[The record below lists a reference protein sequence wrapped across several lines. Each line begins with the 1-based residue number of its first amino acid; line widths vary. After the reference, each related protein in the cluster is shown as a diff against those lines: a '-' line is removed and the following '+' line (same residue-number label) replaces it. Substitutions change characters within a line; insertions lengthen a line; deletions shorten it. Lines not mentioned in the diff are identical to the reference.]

1 MWFVTHNDG
10 PREHYIDSVHCAHLD
25 CPGTLEFHNK
35 CVLVKPRA
43 DCAECLKADGDQV
56 NQEVCSYPAIPH
68 YELAY
73 VEGTGWVKVA
83 GEEDVA
89 AGGRNQEEDG
99 DEADSYHSFRSLSD
113 VDSIT
118 SHWRLD
124 PPRRAR
130 RNATAQQDNSPA
142 PAPAPHA
149 SPAVAEPFETR
160 SAHDPHEM
168 QEVGS
173 PFHENGSNQDP
184 NIPDV
189 AEGQFSDSPNTLKHR
204 HLVNGQ
210 LKELKKLTKR
220 MSRHRRQ
227 NSGPGRAQ
235 QQHRRQDSQATGTV
249 VAAHPYGFVMG
260 GDVVPQGLPGG
271 HVPSYLGVPQ
281 PGQAPTWVWGPVPP
295 PHLRGM
301 YPPVSTVICGFSDTC

>member
-1 MWFVTHNDG
+1 MCIMWFVTHNDG
-10 PREHYIDSVHCAHLD
+10 PREHLIDYLHCGHLD

-35 CVLVKPRA
+35 CVLVEPRA
-43 DCAECLKADGDQV
+43 DCGECLKADGDQV
-56 NQEVCSYPAIPH
+56 DQEVA
-68 YELAY
+68 E
-73 VEGTGWVKVA
+73 EENVA
-83 GEEDVA
+83 V
-89 AGGRNQEEDG
+89 GGRNQEEDD
-99 DEADSYHSFRSLSD
+99 DEAGSYHSFRSLSD

-124 PPRRAR
+124 PPRVRRSAR
-130 RNATAQQDNSPA
+130 GPQENS

-149 SPAVAEPFETR
+149 SPAGAEPFETR

-173 PFHENGSNQDP
+173 PYHENGSNQDP
-184 NIPDV
+184 SIPDV
-189 AEGQFSDSPNTLKHR
+189 AEGQFVNSPNTLKHR

-227 NSGPGRAQ
+227 NSGPARQQ
-235 QQHRRQDSQATGTV
+235 QQHRRQNSQAAGNV
-249 VAAHPYGFVMG
+249 VATHPYGFAMG
-260 GDVVPQGLPGG
+260 VDVVPQGLPGG
-271 HVPSYLGVPQ
+271 HVPQYLGVPQ

-295 PHLRGM
+295 SHLRGM
-301 YPPVSTVICGFSDTC
+301 YPPF

>member
-1 MWFVTHNDG
+1 MCIMWFVAHNDG
-10 PREHYIDSVHCAHLD
+10 PRVHDIGSWHCAHLD
-25 CPGTLEFHNK
+25 CPGTLEYHHK
-35 CVLVKPRA
+35 CVLVEPRA

-56 NQEVCSYPAIPH
+56 DQEVCAYPAIPH
-68 YELAY
+68 CELAY
-73 VEGTGWVKVA
+73 VEGTGWVKGA
-83 GEEDVA
+83 EEENVA
-89 AGGRNQEEDG
+89 AGGQNQEEDD
-99 DEADSYHSFRSLSD
+99 DEVGSYHSFRSLSD

-130 RNATAQQDNSPA
+130 RNATAPQDNS

-149 SPAVAEPFETR
+149 SPAVAEPYETR

-173 PFHENGSNQDP
+173 PYHENGSNQDP

-189 AEGQFSDSPNTLKHR
+189 AEGQFADSPNTLKHR

-227 NSGPGRAQ
+227 NSGPGRPQ
-235 QQHRRQDSQATGTV
+235 QHHRRQNSQATGNYLK
-249 VAAHPYGFVMG
+249 AYQEVMFLG
-260 GDVVPQGLPGG
+260 TWQCLNPARRRRGSGDHFRL
-271 HVPSYLGVPQ
+271 L
-281 PGQAPTWVWGPVPP
+281 
-295 PHLRGM
+295 
-301 YPPVSTVICGFSDTC
+301 I

>member
-1 MWFVTHNDG
+1 MCIMWFVVHNDG
-10 PREHYIDSVHCAHLD
+10 PREHLIDYLHCGHLD

-35 CVLVKPRA
+35 CVLVEPRA
-43 DCAECLKADGDQV
+43 DCGECLKADGDQV
-56 NQEVCSYPAIPH
+56 DQEVCAYSAIPH
-68 YELAY
+68 CELAY
-73 VEGTGWVKVA
+73 VEGTGWVKGA
-83 GEEDVA
+83 EEENVA
-89 AGGRNQEEDG
+89 AGGQNQEEED
-99 DEADSYHSFRSLSD
+99 DENGSYHSFRSLSD

-124 PPRRAR
+124 PPRAR
-130 RNATAQQDNSPA
+130 RAVRAPQENSPA
-142 PAPAPHA
+142 PAPYA
-149 SPAVAEPFETR
+149 SPAAPEPFETR

-189 AEGQFSDSPNTLKHR
+189 AEGQFADSPNTLKHR

-227 NSGPGRAQ
+227 NSGPGRTQ
-235 QQHRRQDSQATGTV
+235 QQHRRQNSQATGNV
-249 VAAHPYGFVMG
+249 VAPHPFGFAMG
-260 GDVVPQGLPGG
+260 EGVVPQGLPGG

-295 PHLRGM
+295 PHLRGI
-301 YPPVSTVICGFSDTC
+301 YPPVSYVVFRSNDAC